1 MIVLANGATP
11 IRWECWH
18 GGRGDRSL
26 IGRVIATGNT
36 GNHAYAV
43 WTMASDDGS
52 VWDCF
57 WGHYVDSLES
67 ATESYASKAPH
78 SIG

>member
-26 IGRVIATGNT
+26 IGRVIATGI
-36 GNHAYAV
+36 GNHTYAV

-57 WGHYVDSLES
+57 WGYYIDALEDATDAYVR
-67 ATESYASKAPH
+67 KAPH